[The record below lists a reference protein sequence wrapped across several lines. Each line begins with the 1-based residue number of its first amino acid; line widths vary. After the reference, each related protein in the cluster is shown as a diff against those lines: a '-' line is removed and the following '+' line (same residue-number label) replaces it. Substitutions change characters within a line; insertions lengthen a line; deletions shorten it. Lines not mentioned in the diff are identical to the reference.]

1 MNAARKALAREKE
14 TLLMRSALARLR
26 LRLAIRR
33 VRASPAVRLAS
44 RLTFFA
50 RFARAIAAARIVQR
64 ALSNR
69 PARKIPVASN
79 S

>member
-1 MNAARKALAREKE
+1 MSAARTALAREKE

-33 VRASPAVRLAS
+33 AHASPA
-44 RLTFFA
+44 A
-50 RFARAIAAARIVQR
+50 RFASRIAFFGRVARVIAAARIVQR
-64 ALSNR
+64 AVSNR
-69 PARKIPVASN
+69 RPRKIAVTSN

>member
-1 MNAARKALAREKE
+1 MSAARRALALEKE

-33 VRASPAVRLAS
+33 VHASPAARLAS
-44 RLTFFA
+44 RIAFFSRVA
-50 RFARAIAAARIVQR
+50 RVIAAARMVQR
-64 ALSNR
+64 AVSNR